1 LSSDNVRKANSY
13 QLEEEL
19 LDRMRPS
26 TLVIIVVIIV
36 AISTTILVLANLQR
50 QSGIQ
55 EFKVVVADFAYR
67 VNGGEPV
74 IKIRA
79 NEEVRIIFENIGRY
93 DHEFLLVRDKDAV
106 IREVEQALRRG
117 MSDAELDR
125 LKAGMAFAGIRYE
138 VEPGSITI
146 FRLKLVTPGVY
157 YFLCLETEP
166 EDILHAERGELGRI
180 IVEG

>member
-1 LSSDNVRKANSY
+1 
-13 QLEEEL
+13 
-19 LDRMRPS
+19 MRPS
-26 TLVIIVVIIV
+26 ILVILVVIIV

-50 QSGIQ
+50 QSGIP
-55 EFKVVVADFAYR
+55 ELKVVVVDFAYR
-67 VNGGEPV
+67 VDNGEPV
-74 IKIRA
+74 IKLRA
-79 NEEVRIIFENIGRY
+79 NEEVRIIFENRGRY

-106 IREVEQALRRG
+106 IREVKEALRRG
-117 MSDAELDR
+117 VSDAELDR

-138 VEPGSITI
+138 AEPGSITI

-166 EDILHAERGELGRI
+166 GSIPHAERGVLGLI

>member
-1 LSSDNVRKANSY
+1 
-13 QLEEEL
+13 
-19 LDRMRPS
+19 MRPS
-26 TLVIIVVIIV
+26 ILVILVVIIV

-50 QSGIQ
+50 QSGIP
-55 EFKVVVADFAYR
+55 ELKVVVVDFAYR
-67 VNGGEPV
+67 VDNGEPV
-74 IKIRA
+74 IKLRA
-79 NEEVRIIFENIGRY
+79 NEEVRIIFENRGRY

-106 IREVEQALRRG
+106 IKEVGEALRRG
-117 MSDAELDR
+117 VSDAELDR

-138 VEPGSITI
+138 VEPGSVTI

-166 EDILHAERGELGRI
+166 GNIPHAERGEIGRI